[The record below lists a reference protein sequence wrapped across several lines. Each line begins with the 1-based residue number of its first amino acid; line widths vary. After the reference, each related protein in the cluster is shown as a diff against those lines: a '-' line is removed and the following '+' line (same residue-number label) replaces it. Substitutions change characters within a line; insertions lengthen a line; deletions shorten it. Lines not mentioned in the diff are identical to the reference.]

1 MADERLRIVIDALN
15 KASDDLVKVKKELG
29 GLDDTTKEADTSTK
43 SFGETWAGVLTGI
56 NSGIMIARQGAA
68 ALKRIYDTAREGAAL
83 EYAETK
89 FERLAASIGTTADAL
104 MGDLRDAT
112 RGMYS
117 DAELMANAGDMMAL
131 GLANTH
137 DEAVR
142 LAKVAAALNMNMN
155 QLTLTLTNKTTMRFD
170 ALGVSVD
177 GFDERLQA
185 LIDTGMDADEAF
197 GEAFLQQAEEQIEKV
212 GEAAD
217 TSMGD
222 FMQFEAAIKNA
233 TDSMKKHATQS
244 ELVKGVLTEVTE
256 VLTTATDYTDTL
268 DEALANNIIT
278 QEDYVHIQG
287 QVHKGYMSIDEAIAF
302 VNEATEEYRNQQG
315 ITNPVID
322 DTITHFGDLSTA
334 INGTESSIGSLNA
347 GLQNASEGMASYNEK
362 LLFTMASQ
370 NMTEGEALALAESMG
385 LVDERTRTAKNKIS
399 EYGQMLDDGQI
410 SVKEYNLLVAGL
422 ADQLD
427 RITNKSAHVSITSSV
442 SGPAFSGGFS
452 GGGGGGGGANIK
464 MNASGGPVSAGNPYL
479 WQEYGYRGEMMV
491 PSQDGF
497 VLSRADAKRILSEAV
512 NAGGGGGGP
521 TYTYNLTANYPQQSP
536 LTLMQQIKLLE
547 ASHV

>member
-1 MADERLRIVIDALN
+1 
-15 KASDDLVKVKKELG
+15 
-29 GLDDTTKEADTSTK
+29 
-43 SFGETWAGVLTGI
+43 
-56 NSGIMIARQGAA
+56 
-68 ALKRIYDTAREGAAL
+68 
-83 EYAETK
+83 
-89 FERLAASIGTTADAL
+89 
-104 MGDLRDAT
+104 
-112 RGMYS
+112 
-117 DAELMANAGDMMAL
+117 
-131 GLANTH
+131 
-137 DEAVR
+137 
-142 LAKVAAALNMNMN
+142 
-155 QLTLTLTNKTTMRFD
+155 
-170 ALGVSVD
+170 
-177 GFDERLQA
+177 
-185 LIDTGMDADEAF
+185 
-197 GEAFLQQAEEQIEKV
+197 
-212 GEAAD
+212 
-217 TSMGD
+217 
-222 FMQFEAAIKNA
+222 
-233 TDSMKKHATQS
+233 
-244 ELVKGVLTEVTE
+244 
-256 VLTTATDYTDTL
+256 
-268 DEALANNIIT
+268 
-278 QEDYVHIQG
+278 
-287 QVHKGYMSIDEAIAF
+287 
-302 VNEATEEYRNQQG
+302 
-315 ITNPVID
+315 
-322 DTITHFGDLSTA
+322 
-334 INGTESSIGSLNA
+334 
-347 GLQNASEGMASYNEK
+347 MASYNEK

-427 RITNKSAHVSITSSV
+427 RITSRSAHVSITSSV
-442 SGPAFSGGFS
+442 SGPAFSGGFR